1 MIGTAYRV
9 EMSKVFSK
17 WRTFIGFIALGV
29 LIPVVVAAM
38 GIEGGQYLGFAT
50 QALKQTFDFTG
61 NLMNG
66 YTVSY
71 IIFGSLYVHVPF
83 LITLVAGEVLAGEA
97 TAGTYRLL
105 LTRPLSRSTMV
116 SAKFLATLTYTNL
129 LVLFMAVMSLG
140 LGIALLGT
148 GEVVVIRSQITI
160 IAENDLWW
168 RFTLA
173 YGFAALAMTTVASVA
188 FLFSSLVENAI
199 GPIMTTMAI
208 IIVMTII
215 SAIDI
220 PIFDYLRPLFFTNH
234 MNGWKFLF
242 DDPVNWTK
250 VSISAGVLLTH
261 IIGCY
266 TATQIIMRRK
276 DILT

>member
-9 EMSKVFSK
+9 ELSKVFSK
-17 WRTFIGFIALGV
+17 WRTFIGFIALGL
-29 LIPVVVAAM
+29 LIPVVVVAM

-50 QALKQTFDFTG
+50 QTLKQTFDFTG

-66 YTVSY
+66 YTVAY

-83 LITLVAGEVLAGEA
+83 LITLVAGEILAGEA
-97 TAGTYRLL
+97 TSGTYRLL
-105 LTRPLSRSTMV
+105 LTRPLSRGTMV
-116 SAKFLATLTYTNL
+116 TAKYLATLTYTNL
-129 LVLFMAVMSLG
+129 LVLFMAVLSLG
-140 LGIALLGT
+140 LGITLLGT
-148 GEVVVIRSQITI
+148 GEVVVIRTSITI
-160 IAENDLWW
+160 IPESDVLW
-168 RFTLA
+168 RFALA
-173 YGFAALAMTTVASVA
+173 YGYAALAMTTVASVA

-199 GPIMTTMAI
+199 GPIMATMAI

-220 PIFDYLRPLFFTNH
+220 PLFDHLRPLFFTNH

-242 DDPVNWTK
+242 DDPVNWSRVLT
-250 VSISAGVLLTH
+250 SAGVLLAH
-261 IIGCY
+261 VVGCF